1 MAPVIMGNADRPELG
16 AERTNSFCRANPDIA
31 AHREAGFDPLAA
43 SWSACDARDGEVRAA
58 G

>member
-43 SWSACDARDGEVRAA
+43 SWRACDARDGEVRAA
-58 G
+58 